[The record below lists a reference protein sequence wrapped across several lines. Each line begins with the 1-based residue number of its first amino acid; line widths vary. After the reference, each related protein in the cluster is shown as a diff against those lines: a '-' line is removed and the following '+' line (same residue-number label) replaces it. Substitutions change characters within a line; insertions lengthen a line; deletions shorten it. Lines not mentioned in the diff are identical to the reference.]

1 MQMLSAI
8 AIVVC
13 VFAFWFP
20 LDVFFFFDL
29 IVMMFLFCLFVV
41 FYFCVLFL
49 FLCFFFFKQKTAYEL
64 RISDWSSDVCSSDL
78 KPYGG
83 WLLAGWIAI
92 AVICGALNWRPHVW
106 LTGSSGSGKSWLLDN
121 VIRPLIGAIAV
132 YCQSNST
139 EAGIRQTLATDARPV
154 LFDEAESE
162 DAKAQVRIQIGRAH
176 V

>member
-1 MQMLSAI
+1 MFDVLILSVSVYLSVVLFSLLYMLLVGHLLFVSFLLSFVCYVSYGMLSNLFI
-8 AIVVC
+8 
-13 VFAFWFP
+13 
-20 LDVFFFFDL
+20 FFFF
-29 IVMMFLFCLFVV
+29 
-41 FYFCVLFL
+41 
-49 FLCFFFFKQKTAYEL
+49 
-64 RISDWSSDVCSSDL
+64 SSRRRHTRCALVTGVQTCAL
-78 KPYGG
+78 P
-83 WLLAGWIAI
+83 IFAI

>member
-1 MQMLSAI
+1 MRRRPPRSTRTDTL
-8 AIVVC
+8 
-13 VFAFWFP
+13 FP
-20 LDVFFFFDL
+20 YTT
-29 IVMMFLFCLFVV
+29 LF
-41 FYFCVLFL
+41 
-49 FLCFFFFKQKTAYEL
+49 
-64 RISDWSSDVCSSDL
+64 RS
-78 KPYGG
+78 
-83 WLLAGWIAI
+83 LAGWIAI

-162 DAKAQVRIQIGRAH
+162 DAKAQVRIQRSEEHKSEIQSLMRNSYAVFCLKKKKKKRQIH
-176 V
+176 

>member
-1 MQMLSAI
+1 MRRRPPRSTRTDTL
-8 AIVVC
+8 
-13 VFAFWFP
+13 FP
-20 LDVFFFFDL
+20 YTT
-29 IVMMFLFCLFVV
+29 LF
-41 FYFCVLFL
+41 
-49 FLCFFFFKQKTAYEL
+49 
-64 RISDWSSDVCSSDL
+64 RS
-78 KPYGG
+78 
-83 WLLAGWIAI
+83 LAGWIAI

-162 DAKAQVRIQIGRAH
+162 DAKAQIGRAACRER
-176 V
+176 VCQYVEISVVAVSFKKKRKQKEYKNKT